1 MAKYELVVIF
11 DPFLQ
16 EAETNALVDRV
27 KEAITRRGGAVTNVD
42 VWGKKRLAYA
52 INKKPEGFY
61 VVITFE
67 GEIEGTAVAE
77 IERSLR
83 LNESVLREMVTR
95 VPMQKPQKKKVK
107 KAKGSDGAQSERR
120 YHETYSAGQA
130 GQAVSGPE
138 GPGLD

>member
-16 EAETNALVDRV
+16 ETETTAQVDRV
-27 KEAITRRGGAVTNVD
+27 KESITKRGGEITNVD
-42 VWGKKRLAYA
+42 VWGKKRLAYD

-67 GEIEGTAVAE
+67 GELEGTSVAE
-77 IERSLR
+77 IERAMR

-95 VPMQKPQKKKVK
+95 VPAPKFHKKKVK
-107 KAKGSDGAQSERR
+107 KAKGAEGSQSERR
-120 YHETYSAGQA
+120 FHETYSAGQA
-130 GQAVSGPE
+130 GQSVTGPE
-138 GPGLD
+138 GPGLE